1 MCVIEEK
8 RSFAKEEKE
17 EETKKKKKIYSLT
30 HSLSFLRRVV
40 SISMV
45 FVNKT
50 LLGGGS
56 VGGKTDAPLFVT
68 WLQCVVTAAA
78 CLVAARL
85 TKMALTFLPSLTW
98 GAILK
103 RPLLGR
109 WV

>member
-1 MCVIEEK
+1 MTLGLKGSRPKQLE
-8 RSFAKEEKE
+8 
-17 EETKKKKKIYSLT
+17 L
-30 HSLSFLRRVV
+30 V

-78 CLVAARL
+78 CLVAA
-85 TKMALTFLPSLTW
+85 TH
-98 GAILK
+98 
-103 RPLLGR
+103 
-109 WV
+109 